1 MIYDMS
7 CLSAPTGP
15 PCCYPVLFGPLMM
28 NLVLTWLQSWN
39 QEEAHSYHRGRTS
52 GSEASLQYHL
62 RQRLLMS
69 CGTMDQPD
77 NINR

>member
-7 CLSAPTGP
+7 CLSVLTGP
-15 PCCYPVLFGPLMM
+15 PYCYPVLFGPLMM

-39 QEEAHSYHRGRTS
+39 QEEAHSYHRGQTS

-62 RQRLLMS
+62 HQRLLMS
-69 CGTMDQPD
+69 CGTTDQPD

>member
-1 MIYDMS
+1 MS